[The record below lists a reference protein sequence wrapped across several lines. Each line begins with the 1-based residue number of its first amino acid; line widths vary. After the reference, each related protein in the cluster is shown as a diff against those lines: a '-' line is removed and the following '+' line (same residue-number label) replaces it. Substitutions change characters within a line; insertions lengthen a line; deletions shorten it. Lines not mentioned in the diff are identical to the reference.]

1 MNTLHPGHPDP
12 LGMAPKQARMTSRRR
27 SVVVWALLVL
37 ASVLTLVAS
46 LTIWSKRQL
55 LDTDKFTSS
64 SAKLL
69 ADDEIRSTLSTR
81 LADLFDERVD
91 VTTQLQQRFPRAQSV
106 VPVVAAAV
114 ENAVSRVVE
123 NFLASAKAQELWER
137 TVRAAH
143 GAVVNVLEG
152 NDAGPVSTVNGDV
165 VLDLRPFI
173 AQVATRLGVED
184 RLKQNASP
192 TSGEI
197 VILKSDQLAAAQDG
211 VRILKALSILL
222 VILVLAL
229 YAVAVYLARGRRR
242 RTLQYVGA
250 AFLIVG
256 ILLILIR
263 RVVGNYLVDSLVK
276 VESSKPAVHNF
287 WLIETDLLRDLAL
300 ALLAYGLLAVV
311 AGFVAG
317 PSRAAVR
324 LRRWI
329 APTFRERPVLVYSIA
344 AFVYLVVIAL
354 GPTGATR
361 RLIGILL
368 LGGLIALGLEVW
380 RRQILREFPEGAT
393 PQAADGQLDGLERL
407 ARLRSSGAI
416 TESEFEAQKAA
427 LLGT

>member
-1 MNTLHPGHPDP
+1 
-12 LGMAPKQARMTSRRR
+12 
-27 SVVVWALLVL
+27 
-37 ASVLTLVAS
+37 
-46 LTIWSKRQL
+46 
-55 LDTDKFTSS
+55 
-64 SAKLL
+64 
-69 ADDEIRSTLSTR
+69 
-81 LADLFDERVD
+81 
-91 VTTQLQQRFPRAQSV
+91 
-106 VPVVAAAV
+106 
-114 ENAVSRVVE
+114 VE

-197 VILKSDQLAAAQDG
+197 VILKSDQLAAAQDA

-229 YAVAVYLARGRRR
+229 YAVAVYLAHGRRR

-324 LRRWI
+324 LRRWL

-361 RLIGILL
+361 RLVGILV

-380 RRQILREFPEGAT
+380 RRQMLREFPEGST
-393 PQAADGQLDGLERL
+393 PQTADGQLDGLERL